1 MKALIIDNYDSFTF
15 NLYQLVGEITGIEP
29 LVVKNDG
36 LEWEEL
42 LLQGFDSVIISPGP
56 GSPDKERD
64 FGLSRRAIE
73 ELRVPILGVCLG
85 HQGISY
91 LFGGTVQ
98 HAPEPM
104 HGRLSYVYHDE
115 SELFAGV
122 TNPFHAVR
130 YHSLACADPLP
141 ACLVKTA
148 WTKDGIIMGLAHR
161 TRPIWGVQ
169 FHPESI
175 STEHGRTILR
185 NFARLAAQHGST
197 ERRRSAGLMKQPAA
211 RVPPLER
218 RDSTSDYKLFVR
230 RIPLAVDVVDL
241 FTRLF
246 AGEETAFWLDSSLCS
261 EGLARFSICGGASS
275 SQSETV
281 RYYAHEGELEVRHGG
296 TASVSHEDIFSYL
309 NREIARRAVEPS
321 IDLPFD
327 FNCGYVG
334 YFGYELKAAMGC
346 KTGHRSDHPD
356 CALLAVD
363 RCVVVDH
370 QEDDVYLLY
379 LGQRAEERAAASW
392 FDSITPHLH
401 ARSSETLPASFGE
414 PVSFAECQSRERYL
428 ENIATCLKH
437 LNDGESYEICL
448 TNRIKARTRVNPLEY
463 YKVLRVVNP
472 APYSAYLKFPE
483 VEVACSSME
492 RFLKISPT
500 GIVETKPI
508 KGTARRGANSAEDE
522 RLREWLAHDQKS
534 HSENLMIVDLL
545 RNDLG
550 RVCRLGSVSVPK
562 LMSVESYATVHQ
574 LVSTVTGH
582 LRGDQTAV
590 DCLQAAFPGGSMT
603 GAPKVRTMEIIDEL
617 EDEARGIY
625 SGSIGYL
632 ALNGSADLNIVIRT
646 AVFAGESVSIG
657 VGGAIVALSD
667 PVAEWEEILLKAK
680 ALRQAFE
687 QFSHAVCER

>member
-1 MKALIIDNYDSFTF
+1 MKVLIIDNYDSFTF
-15 NLYQLVGEITGIEP
+15 NLYQLIGEITRNEP

-36 LEWEEL
+36 MEWEDL
-42 LLQGFDSVIISPGP
+42 LRLDFDSVVISPGP
-56 GSPDKERD
+56 GHPEKERD
-64 FGLSRRAIE
+64 FGLSRRAIQ

-85 HQGISY
+85 HQGIDH
-91 LFGGTVQ
+91 LFGGMVQ

-122 TNPFHAVR
+122 SNPFRAVR

-141 ACLVKTA
+141 SCLVKTA
-148 WTKDGIIMGLAHR
+148 WTEDGIIMGLAHR
-161 TRPIWGVQ
+161 TLPIWGVQ

-175 STEHGRTILR
+175 STEYGRTILK
-185 NFARLAAQHGST
+185 NFERLSAQNRSSAPV
-197 ERRRSAGLMKQPAA
+197 ERPAKSSKY
-211 RVPPLER
+211 RF
-218 RDSTSDYKLFVR
+218 KLFVR
-230 RIPLAVDVVDL
+230 RIPVAVDVPDL

-261 EGLARFSICGGASS
+261 DGLARFSICGGASNG
-275 SQSETV
+275 QSETV
-281 RYYAHEGELEVRHGG
+281 RFYAPEGELEVRHGA
-296 TASVSHEDIFSYL
+296 TASVSHEDLFSYL

-334 YFGYELKAAMGC
+334 YFGYELKAALGC
-346 KTGHRSDHPD
+346 KTQHRSRQPD

-363 RCVVVDH
+363 RCVVIDH
-370 QEDDVYLLY
+370 QENDVYLLY
-379 LGQRAEERAAASW
+379 LGQEADEQAAACW
-392 FDSITPHLH
+392 FDSITPHLKT
-401 ARSSETLPASFGE
+401 RLPETPAVSFSE
-414 PVSFAECQSRERYL
+414 PVNFADGQSRERYL
-428 ENIATCLKH
+428 ENIAACQQFLK
-437 LNDGESYEICL
+437 DGESYEICL
-448 TNRIKARTRVNPLEY
+448 TNRIKAKTRVNALEY

-508 KGTARRGANSAEDE
+508 KGTVRRGANAAEDE
-522 RLREWLAHDQKS
+522 RLREWLAHDVKS

-562 LMSVESYATVHQ
+562 LMHVESYATVHQ

-582 LRGDQTAV
+582 LRDDQTAV
-590 DCLQAAFPGGSMT
+590 DCLRAAFPGGSMT

-632 ALNGSADLNIVIRT
+632 ALNGAADLNIVIRT
-646 AVFAGESVSIG
+646 AVFADESVSIG

-667 PVAEWEEILLKAK
+667 PVAEWDEIVLKAK
-680 ALRQAFE
+680 ALRHAFE
-687 QFSHAVCER
+687 QFSPVLTER

>member
-15 NLYQLVGEITGIEP
+15 NLYQLVGEITGTEP

-36 LEWEEL
+36 MAWEDL
-42 LLQGFDSVIISPGP
+42 LLLDFDSVIISPGP
-56 GSPDKERD
+56 GHPEKERD
-64 FGLSRRAIE
+64 FGLSRRVIQ

-85 HQGISY
+85 HQGIDH

-104 HGRLSYVYHDE
+104 HGRLSYVYHNE
-115 SELFAGV
+115 SDLFAGV
-122 TNPFHAVR
+122 SNPFRAVR

-141 ACLVKTA
+141 SCLAKTA
-148 WTKDGIIMGLAHR
+148 WTEDGIIMGLAHR
-161 TRPIWGVQ
+161 TLPIWGVQ

-175 STEHGRTILR
+175 STEYGRTLLN
-185 NFARLAAQHGST
+185 NFARLSARSGST
-197 ERRRSAGLMKQPAA
+197 NGRKRSAAVTANATVQHAA
-211 RVPPLER
+211 ER
-218 RDSTSDYKLFVR
+218 EANAGEYKLFVR
-230 RIPLAVDVVDL
+230 SLSLVVDVPDL

-261 EGLARFSICGGASS
+261 EGLARFSICGGASAA
-275 SQSETV
+275 QGETV
-281 RYYAHEGELEVRHGG
+281 RYYAHEGELEVRKGG
-296 TASVSHEDIFSYL
+296 TASVSHEDVFSYL
-309 NREIARRAVEPS
+309 KREIARRAVEPS
-321 IDLPFD
+321 LDLPFG

-334 YFGYELKAAMGC
+334 YFGYELKAALGC
-346 KTGHRSDHPD
+346 KTKHRSNHPD

-370 QEDDVYLLY
+370 QENDVYLLY
-379 LGQRAEERAAASW
+379 LGHAADEDNAASW
-392 FDSITPHLH
+392 FDSITPQLH
-401 ARSSETLPASFGE
+401 ARSSALPPLSTSE
-414 PVSFAECQSRERYL
+414 PVNFAECQSQERYL
-428 ENIATCLKH
+428 ENIGACLQH
-437 LNDGESYEICL
+437 LKDGESYEICL
-448 TNRIKARTRVNPLEY
+448 TNRIKAATRVNPFEY

-492 RFLKISPT
+492 RFLKISST

-508 KGTARRGANSAEDE
+508 KGTVRRGTNAAEDE
-522 RLREWLAHDQKS
+522 RLRDWLAHDTKS

-646 AVFAGESVSIG
+646 AVFAGESVCIG
-657 VGGAIVALSD
+657 VGGAIVALSE
-667 PVAEWEEILLKAK
+667 PIAEWEEIVLKAK
-680 ALRQAFE
+680 ALRHAFE
-687 QFSHAVCER
+687 QFSPAVVGR

>member
-15 NLYQLVGEITGIEP
+15 NLYQLVGEITGTEP

-36 LEWEEL
+36 MTWEEL
-42 LLQGFDSVIISPGP
+42 LLQDFDAVIISPGP
-56 GSPDKERD
+56 GHPEKERD
-64 FGLSRRAIE
+64 FGLSRRAIQ
-73 ELRVPILGVCLG
+73 ELHVPILGVCLG

-104 HGRLSYVYHDE
+104 HGRLSSVYHDE

-122 TNPFHAVR
+122 TNPFRAVR

-141 ACLVKTA
+141 SCLVKTA
-148 WTKDGIIMGLAHR
+148 WTEDGIIMGLAHR
-161 TRPIWGVQ
+161 TLPIWGVQ

-175 STEHGRTILR
+175 STEHGRTILK
-185 NFARLAAQHGST
+185 NFAQLAAQKGST
-197 ERRRSAGLMKQPAA
+197 ERRRQHVPAMDQPAS
-211 RVPPLER
+211 RVAPVE
-218 RDSTSDYKLFVR
+218 STAGKYKLFVR
-230 RIPLAVDVVDL
+230 RIPLVVDVADL

-261 EGLARFSICGGASS
+261 AGLARFSMCGGASS

-281 RYYAHEGELEVRHGG
+281 RYYAPEGELEVRHGAM
-296 TASVSHEDIFSYL
+296 ASVSHEDIFSYL

-321 IDLPFD
+321 INLPFD

-334 YFGYELKAAMGC
+334 YFGYELKAAIGC
-346 KTGHRSDHPD
+346 KTKHRSDHPD

-363 RCVVVDH
+363 RCVVIDH
-370 QEDDVYLLY
+370 QENDVYLLY
-379 LGQRAEERAAASW
+379 LGDESDELAAAGW
-392 FDSITPHLH
+392 FDSVTPHLNT
-401 ARSSETLPASFGE
+401 RPSETRAVSFSE
-414 PVSFAECQSRERYL
+414 PVSFAECQSEERYL
-428 ENIATCLKH
+428 QNIDTCLKH
-437 LNDGESYEICL
+437 LKDGESYEICL
-448 TNRIKARTRVNPLEY
+448 TNRIKARTGVNPLEY

-508 KGTARRGANSAEDE
+508 KGTVRRGVSSTEDE
-522 RLREWLAHDQKS
+522 RLREWLAHDPKS

-550 RVCRLGSVSVPK
+550 IVCRLGSVSVPK
-562 LMSVESYATVHQ
+562 LMHVESYATVHQ

-582 LRGDQTAV
+582 LRDDQTAV
-590 DCLQAAFPGGSMT
+590 DCLRAAFPGGSMT
-603 GAPKVRTMEIIDEL
+603 GAPKMRTMEIIDEL

-646 AVFAGESVSIG
+646 AVFADESVSIG

-680 ALRQAFE
+680 ALRHAFN
-687 QFSHAVCER
+687 QFSHVVCER

>member
-29 LVVKNDG
+29 IVVKNDG
-36 LEWEEL
+36 MAWEDL
-42 LLQGFDSVIISPGP
+42 LLLDFDSVIISPGP
-56 GSPDKERD
+56 GHPERERD
-64 FGLSRRAIE
+64 FGLSRRAIQ

-85 HQGISY
+85 HQGIDH

-104 HGRLSYVYHDE
+104 HGRLSFVYHNE

-122 TNPFHAVR
+122 SNPFRAVR

-141 ACLVKTA
+141 SCLMKTA
-148 WTKDGIIMGLAHR
+148 WTEDGVIMGLAHR
-161 TRPIWGVQ
+161 TLPIWGVQ

-175 STEHGRTILR
+175 STEYGRTLLK
-185 NFARLAAQHGST
+185 NFARLAAQNGST
-197 ERRRSAGLMKQPAA
+197 TAA
-211 RVPPLER
+211 VIDRGS
-218 RDSTSDYKLFVR
+218 STNKCKLFVR
-230 RIPLAVDVVDL
+230 RIRVAVDVADL

-246 AGEETAFWLDSSLCS
+246 AHEETAFWLDSSLCS
-261 EGLARFSICGGASS
+261 EGLARFSICGGASTNH
-275 SQSETV
+275 SETV
-281 RYYAHEGELEVRHGG
+281 RFYAHERKLEVRRGG
-296 TASVSHEDIFSYL
+296 TTSFSQEDLFSYL
-309 NREIARRAVEPS
+309 NREIARRAIEPS

-334 YFGYELKAAMGC
+334 YFGYELKAALGC
-346 KTGHRSDHPD
+346 KTEHRSDHPD

-370 QEDDVYLLY
+370 QENEVYLLY
-379 LGQRAEERAAASW
+379 LGQEADELDAACW
-392 FDSITPHLH
+392 FDSITPHLN
-401 ARSSETLPASFGE
+401 ARPSEPPAVSFSE
-414 PVSFAECQSRERYL
+414 PVNLAECQSRERYL
-428 ENIATCLKH
+428 ENIATCLQH
-437 LNDGESYEICL
+437 LKDGESYEICL

-492 RFLKISPT
+492 RFLKISST

-508 KGTARRGANSAEDE
+508 KGTVRRGANSTEDE
-522 RLREWLAHDQKS
+522 RLRQWLAHDTKS

-562 LMSVESYATVHQ
+562 LMHVESYATVHQ

-590 DCLQAAFPGGSMT
+590 DCLRAAFPGGSMT

-646 AVFAGESVSIG
+646 AVFAHESVSIG

-667 PVAEWEEILLKAK
+667 PVAEWEETVLKAK

-687 QFSHAVCER
+687 QFSHAATAMS

>member
-36 LEWEEL
+36 MEWEEL
-42 LLQGFDSVIISPGP
+42 LLQDFDSVIISPGP
-56 GSPDKERD
+56 GSPEKERD
-64 FGLSRRAIE
+64 FGLSRRAIQ
-73 ELRVPILGVCLG
+73 ELRMPILGVCLG
-85 HQGISY
+85 HQGIAY
-91 LFGGTVQ
+91 LSGGTVQ

-115 SELFAGV
+115 SELFAGI
-122 TNPFHAVR
+122 TNPFRAVR

-141 ACLVKTA
+141 SCLVKTA
-148 WTKDGIIMGLAHR
+148 WTEDGIIMGLAHR
-161 TRPIWGVQ
+161 TLPIWGVQ

-175 STEHGRTILR
+175 STEFGRTILK
-185 NFARLAAQHGST
+185 NFAQLAARNRATQ
-197 ERRRSAGLMKQPAA
+197 RRS
-211 RVPPLER
+211 ER
-218 RDSTSDYKLFVR
+218 KLFVR
-230 RIPLAVDVVDL
+230 RIHLTVDVADL

-246 AGEETAFWLDSSLCS
+246 AGEETAFWLDSSLTS
-261 EGLARFSICGGASS
+261 DGLARFSMCGGASS

-296 TASVSHEDIFSYL
+296 TASVSREDVFSYL
-309 NREIARRAVEPS
+309 KREIDQRAVEPS
-321 IDLPFD
+321 IDLPFN

-334 YFGYELKAAMGC
+334 YFGYELKAATGC
-346 KTGHRSDHPD
+346 KTKHRSDHPD

-363 RCVVVDH
+363 RAVVVDH
-370 QEDDVYLLY
+370 QENDVYLLY
-379 LGQRAEERAAASW
+379 VGQATDERAAARW
-392 FDSITPHLH
+392 FDEITPQLH
-401 ARSSETLPASFGE
+401 TRSSSTQPAFFGE
-414 PVSFAECQSRERYL
+414 PVSFSECQSQERYIQ
-428 ENIATCLKH
+428 NIDTCLQH
-437 LNDGESYEICL
+437 LKDGESYEICL
-448 TNRIKARTRVNPLEY
+448 TNRMKAKTRVNPLEY

-508 KGTARRGANSAEDE
+508 KGTVRRGANSAEDE
-522 RLREWLAHDQKS
+522 QLREWLANDPKS

-550 RVCRLGSVSVPK
+550 KVCRLGSVSVPK
-562 LMSVESYATVHQ
+562 LMHVESYATVHQ

-582 LRGDQTAV
+582 LRTDQTAV
-590 DCLQAAFPGGSMT
+590 DCLREAFPGGSMT
-603 GAPKVRTMEIIDEL
+603 GAPKMRTMEIIDEL

-646 AVFAGESVSIG
+646 AVFASEMVCIG

-667 PVAEWEEILLKAK
+667 PIAEWEETVLKAK
-680 ALRQAFE
+680 ALRHAFE
-687 QFSHAVCER
+687 QFSHVVCER